1 MSLQRFEDIRA
12 WQEARELVREV
23 YAMTDGPGFSRDF
36 GLKDQ
41 IRRASGSVMA
51 NIAEGFERRTRRDF
65 RHFLGIALGSSAE
78 VRSHLYIALDRGYVT
93 QAQFDSAYNRA
104 LHASRLIYRFMRRI
118 SEGMGEER
126 PT

>member
-1 MSLQRFEDIRA
+1 MAVQRFEDIRA

-23 YAMTDGPGFSRDF
+23 YALTDGQEFSRDF

-41 IRRASGSVMA
+41 VRRASGSVMA

-65 RHFLGIALGSSAE
+65 RHLLGIALGSSAE

-93 QAQFDSAYNRA
+93 QAQFDSAYSRA

-118 SEGMGEER
+118 SQDLGEA
-126 PT
+126 PPA